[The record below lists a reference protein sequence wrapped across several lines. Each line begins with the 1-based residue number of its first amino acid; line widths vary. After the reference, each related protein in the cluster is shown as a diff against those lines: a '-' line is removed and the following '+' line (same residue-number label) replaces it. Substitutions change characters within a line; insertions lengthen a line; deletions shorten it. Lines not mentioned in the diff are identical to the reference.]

1 MADTAAVNSTV
12 PPRLGAPGSRA
23 KRQQFMTHHPSPI
36 TYHPS
41 PITCQVSEMM
51 PVAN

>member
-36 TYHPS
+36 T
-41 PITCQVSEMM
+41 CQVSEMM